1 MREDQ
6 PVKGSLALDKAP
18 KVIEIRPL
26 EQMRTRRLRVAAYAR
41 VSSDSE
47 DQLHSFAAQNAY
59 YVELI
64 NSNPQW
70 EFVDVYADE
79 GITGTSAEKRDDFQ
93 RMLADCRKGRID
105 RILTKSSTRFARN
118 TEESLETIR
127 ELKLLGVSVYFEEQN
142 LDTSELSGELITAI
156 FSLLAQKGSETISEN
171 LRWSIY
177 RRMRA
182 GKYNTCRAPFGYRMV
197 NGKFTIVEGEAA
209 IVQYIYNAYLT
220 GKAAAD
226 IKKALNTLW
235 GERTW
240 HVNSIDYILTNERY
254 CGNALL
260 RKSYKTMTLPR
271 KKMKNRGQ
279 YPMYYVT
286 GINEPIISQEVFDKA
301 QELRKRRADQM
312 KPSLPGQKPLLGW
325 MRCGNCGRRLR
336 PKQVSGRWYMAC
348 RKHEESAA
356 ACQLPPIPEE
366 TVINASLAL
375 YAKLQRHGEG
385 IFTQLIRDLQSA
397 RSGRLLW
404 SMDIVNLN
412 HQIADL
418 TRQERLLAEL
428 KQQGLVDPDAFV
440 SRGNALAEQLRQAK
454 LEKERLM
461 VSEEDQTIQ
470 RTQDLLD
477 ALREGPEFLDTF
489 DGELFSE
496 LVEQIVAES
505 EECLRFRLINGV
517 ELTEKIER
525 MVR

>member
-1 MREDQ
+1 MGENR
-6 PVKGSLALDKAP
+6 KTNGALALDKAP

-26 EQMRTRRLRVAAYAR
+26 ERTRTRRLRVAAYAR

-59 YVELI
+59 YMELI

-142 LDTSELSGELITAI
+142 LDTSELSGELMTAI

-182 GKYNTCRAPFGYRMV
+182 GKYNTCRAPFGFRLEE
-197 NGKFTIVEGEAA
+197 GKLEIVEEEAV
-209 IVQYIYNAYLT
+209 IVRYVYEAYLS
-220 GKAAAD
+220 GKTAAD
-226 IKKALNTLW
+226 IKKVLSMLC
-235 GERTW
+235 GERSW
-240 HVNSIDYILTNERY
+240 HIHSIDYILTNERY

-260 RKSYKTMTLPR
+260 RKSYTSGTLPR

-286 GINEPIISQEVFDKA
+286 GINEPIISREVFEKA
-301 QELRKRRADQM
+301 QELRKRRGGDRKTNLASQR
-312 KPSLPGQKPLLGW
+312 PLSGR
-325 MRCGNCGRRLR
+325 MRCGNCGRKMHPRH
-336 PKQVSGRWYMAC
+336 VSGKWYMVC
-348 RKHEESAA
+348 RKHEESTD
-356 ACQLPPIPEE
+356 ACGLPPIPEE
-366 TVINASLAL
+366 TVIHASLAL
-375 YAKLQRHGEG
+375 YDKLQRHGEG

-412 HQIADL
+412 HQIADFI
-418 TRQERLLAEL
+418 RQERLLAEL
-428 KQQGLVDPDAFV
+428 RQQGLVDPDVFV

-461 VSEEDQTIQ
+461 VSEDDQTIQ

-505 EECLRFRLINGV
+505 GERLRFRLINGV

-525 MVR
+525 TVR

>member
-240 HVNSIDYILTNERY
+240 HVNSIDYILT
-254 CGNALL
+254 
-260 RKSYKTMTLPR
+260 S
-271 KKMKNRGQ
+271 
-279 YPMYYVT
+279 
-286 GINEPIISQEVFDKA
+286 
-301 QELRKRRADQM
+301 
-312 KPSLPGQKPLLGW
+312 
-325 MRCGNCGRRLR
+325 
-336 PKQVSGRWYMAC
+336 
-348 RKHEESAA
+348 
-356 ACQLPPIPEE
+356 
-366 TVINASLAL
+366 
-375 YAKLQRHGEG
+375 
-385 IFTQLIRDLQSA
+385 
-397 RSGRLLW
+397 
-404 SMDIVNLN
+404 
-412 HQIADL
+412 
-418 TRQERLLAEL
+418 
-428 KQQGLVDPDAFV
+428 
-440 SRGNALAEQLRQAK
+440 
-454 LEKERLM
+454 
-461 VSEEDQTIQ
+461 
-470 RTQDLLD
+470 
-477 ALREGPEFLDTF
+477 
-489 DGELFSE
+489 
-496 LVEQIVAES
+496 
-505 EECLRFRLINGV
+505 
-517 ELTEKIER
+517 
-525 MVR
+525 